1 MLFQADRGTPPSH
14 YGQMWIFLALL
25 GVTLIIVFTLVGR

>member
-1 MLFQADRGTPPSH
+1 MPFHADRDTPPSH

-25 GVTLIIVFTLVGR
+25 GIAMIIVFTLVGH